1 MKTWI
6 AKIKDSGPWI
16 VFFEIFVIAQLLL
29 IFVFNLTHLKY
40 EAGFD
45 SSAAMAQAMEIWNQK
60 SIFLKHWDYQSTLGL
75 DSVIIP
81 ASIFYGITHNI
92 FLAYGIA
99 DCLGVLLYIYIFR
112 DIFKMLQLPKLVR
125 MIVYVLLLTP
135 YSLEPLGY
143 MPMMFTG
150 AAYYIIKVLIPIMLI
165 DILLK
170 IRLEIPVRRYLHIL
184 ITYFAAVYLTALSCG
199 LYLLIC
205 GLLPIILYELFTV
218 ICSGSFKNFLSK
230 NTLLL
235 AASLV
240 IYGLGYASAK
250 IYGADIFTNEMVLT
264 TAENFVNNFAKC
276 IIGIAELFG
285 ALPNQKIVV
294 TSAFGIHYLS
304 HMAAFLLFVIILIA
318 TIKSVRPLSC

>member
-99 DCLGVLLYIYIFR
+99 DCLGVLLY
-112 DIFKMLQLPKLVR
+112 DCL
-125 MIVYVLLLTP
+125 
-135 YSLEPLGY
+135 
-143 MPMMFTG
+143 
-150 AAYYIIKVLIPIMLI
+150 
-165 DILLK
+165 
-170 IRLEIPVRRYLHIL
+170 
-184 ITYFAAVYLTALSCG
+184 C
-199 LYLLIC
+199 
-205 GLLPIILYELFTV
+205 
-218 ICSGSFKNFLSK
+218 
-230 NTLLL
+230 
-235 AASLV
+235 
-240 IYGLGYASAK
+240 
-250 IYGADIFTNEMVLT
+250 
-264 TAENFVNNFAKC
+264 
-276 IIGIAELFG
+276 
-285 ALPNQKIVV
+285 
-294 TSAFGIHYLS
+294 TSADTVFFGTARIY
-304 HMAAFLLFVIILIA
+304 ADDVYGCRLLHH
-318 TIKSVRPLSC
+318 

>member
-29 IFVFNLTHLKY
+29 IFVFNLT
-40 EAGFD
+40 
-45 SSAAMAQAMEIWNQK
+45 SAAMAQAMEIWNQK

-170 IRLEIPVRRYLHIL
+170 I
-184 ITYFAAVYLTALSCG
+184 
-199 LYLLIC
+199 
-205 GLLPIILYELFTV
+205 
-218 ICSGSFKNFLSK
+218 
-230 NTLLL
+230 
-235 AASLV
+235 
-240 IYGLGYASAK
+240 
-250 IYGADIFTNEMVLT
+250 
-264 TAENFVNNFAKC
+264 
-276 IIGIAELFG
+276 
-285 ALPNQKIVV
+285 
-294 TSAFGIHYLS
+294 
-304 HMAAFLLFVIILIA
+304 
-318 TIKSVRPLSC
+318 

>member
-1 MKTWI
+1 
-6 AKIKDSGPWI
+6 
-16 VFFEIFVIAQLLL
+16 
-29 IFVFNLTHLKY
+29 
-40 EAGFD
+40 
-45 SSAAMAQAMEIWNQK
+45 MAQAMEIWNQK

-81 ASIFYGITHNI
+81 AVIFYGITHNI

-125 MIVYVLLLTP
+125 MIIYVLLLTP

-276 IIGIAELFG
+276 IVGIAELFG

-304 HMAAFLLFVIILIA
+304 HMAHKAGYTAISSHRSGETEDTTIA
-318 TIKSVRPLSC
+318 DLAVALNTCQIKTGAPSRTERVAKYLTLHYLKAPAGD

>member
-199 LYLLIC
+199 LYLVDLR
-205 GLLPIILYELFTV
+205 
-218 ICSGSFKNFLSK
+218 S
-230 NTLLL
+230 
-235 AASLV
+235 ASNHF
-240 IYGLGYASAK
+240 I
-250 IYGADIFTNEMVLT
+250 
-264 TAENFVNNFAKC
+264 
-276 IIGIAELFG
+276 
-285 ALPNQKIVV
+285 
-294 TSAFGIHYLS
+294 
-304 HMAAFLLFVIILIA
+304 
-318 TIKSVRPLSC
+318 

>member
-1 MKTWI
+1 
-6 AKIKDSGPWI
+6 
-16 VFFEIFVIAQLLL
+16 
-29 IFVFNLTHLKY
+29 
-40 EAGFD
+40 
-45 SSAAMAQAMEIWNQK
+45 
-60 SIFLKHWDYQSTLGL
+60 
-75 DSVIIP
+75 
-81 ASIFYGITHNI
+81 
-92 FLAYGIA
+92 
-99 DCLGVLLYIYIFR
+99 
-112 DIFKMLQLPKLVR
+112 MLQLPKLVR

-170 IRLEIPVRRYLHIL
+170 IRLGIPVRRYLHIL

-205 GLLPIILYELFTV
+205 GLFPIILYELFTV

-235 AASLV
+235 SASLV

-264 TAENFVNNFAKC
+264 TAENFVNKFCKMYCRHCRAVRRTAKSENC
-276 IIGIAELFG
+276 RNISLW
-285 ALPNQKIVV
+285 
-294 TSAFGIHYLS
+294 Y
-304 HMAAFLLFVIILIA
+304 
-318 TIKSVRPLSC
+318 PLSVTYGGFFAVCHYSDCNDKDSPPTVRLVKKRSDRFSGTNGCRHGMLYYCRQSCRIDFNRYDLRL

>member
-1 MKTWI
+1 MKQALIPPPPWRRQW
-6 AKIKDSGPWI
+6 KSGI
-16 VFFEIFVIAQLLL
+16 RKAFF
-29 IFVFNLTHLKY
+29 K
-40 EAGFD
+40 
-45 SSAAMAQAMEIWNQK
+45 
-60 SIFLKHWDYQSTLGL
+60 TLGL
-75 DSVIIP
+75 PVYTWTRFRDYSREY
-81 ASIFYGITHNI
+81 FYGITHNI

-170 IRLEIPVRRYLHIL
+170 IRLGIPVRRYLHIL

-205 GLLPIILYELFTV
+205 GLFQSFYMNCLPSSAV
-218 ICSGSFKNFLSK
+218 AVSK
-230 NTLLL
+230 
-235 AASLV
+235 
-240 IYGLGYASAK
+240 IFEQKHASARCK
-250 IYGADIFTNEMVLT
+250 PCHLRTGLCQCKNLR
-264 TAENFVNNFAKC
+264 C
-276 IIGIAELFG
+276 
-285 ALPNQKIVV
+285 
-294 TSAFGIHYLS
+294 
-304 HMAAFLLFVIILIA
+304 
-318 TIKSVRPLSC
+318 

>member
-92 FLAYGIA
+92 FFAYGIA

-170 IRLEIPVRRYLHIL
+170 IKLEIPVRRYLHIL

-205 GLLPIILYELFTV
+205 GLFPIILYELFTV

-230 NTLLL
+230 TRFCFPQVL
-235 AASLV
+235 S
-240 IYGLGYASAK
+240 
-250 IYGADIFTNEMVLT
+250 FTDWAMPVQKFTVLT
-264 TAENFVNNFAKC
+264 FLQMKWC
-276 IIGIAELFG
+276 
-285 ALPNQKIVV
+285 LPQQKI
-294 TSAFGIHYLS
+294 LS
-304 HMAAFLLFVIILIA
+304 IILQN
-318 TIKSVRPLSC
+318 VLSALQSCSAHCQIRRLS